1 MASSDFVGQSGLK
14 KRKCQIIGDDRGLVK
29 KSRLKTAALWWSC
42 GFRSAWMAG
51 RSPAV
56 REFFL
61 DGAALIAI
69 FLTLVRVL
77 LGAGSGFF
85 LAFR

>member
-1 MASSDFVGQSGLK
+1 VN
-14 KRKCQIIGDDRGLVK
+14 
-29 KSRLKTAALWWSC
+29 
-42 GFRSAWMAG
+42 
-51 RSPAV
+51 
-56 REFFL
+56 FFL